1 MSATCMTRVQMWLDN
16 AWYGHV
22 FAWSFLAK
30 FVLLTEG
37 HLSSMWQ
44 CNIRNIMTF
53 LHMVFNETEGLK
65 VSFSI
70 HVDTYLSMIDII
82 ELPCIHVWVSLLL
95 PTSSTLWNEN
105 TKIHHRQYKSRT
117 DTRNCFQ
124 CCVSFCEKKLGLKKE
139 FQSGLLKCNYIL
151 DCISISK
158 SIAWWSYK
166 CCQYMKQVFKIL
178 MHFKIVSYCIR
189 ELFVSFWEDQSNE
202 TVRSDKL
209 VAF

>member
-1 MSATCMTRVQMWLDN
+1 MIWTLLGMHLMLVYPCTWHVFTCDLIMHDMDTIGNALDVDVSTYMTRVHLWLDN

-53 LHMVFNETEGLK
+53 LHMVCNETEGLK

-105 TKIHHRQYKSRT
+105 TKLHHQYKS
-117 DTRNCFQ
+117 
-124 CCVSFCEKKLGLKKE
+124 
-139 FQSGLLKCNYIL
+139 
-151 DCISISK
+151 
-158 SIAWWSYK
+158 
-166 CCQYMKQVFKIL
+166 
-178 MHFKIVSYCIR
+178 
-189 ELFVSFWEDQSNE
+189 
-202 TVRSDKL
+202 
-209 VAF
+209 

>member
-1 MSATCMTRVQMWLDN
+1 MTRVHMWLDN

-53 LHMVFNETEGLK
+53 LHMVCNETEGLK

-95 PTSSTLWNEN
+95 PTSSTKWNEN
-105 TKIHHRQYKSRT
+105 TKLHHQYGCSKLFWMLCNFLWQEIGIKKSFSQASWNAT
-117 DTRNCFQ
+117 YEIL
-124 CCVSFCEKKLGLKKE
+124 SIGLY
-139 FQSGLLKCNYIL
+139 LNI
-151 DCISISK
+151 
-158 SIAWWSYK
+158 
-166 CCQYMKQVFKIL
+166 
-178 MHFKIVSYCIR
+178 
-189 ELFVSFWEDQSNE
+189 
-202 TVRSDKL
+202 
-209 VAF
+209 

>member
-1 MSATCMTRVQMWLDN
+1 
-16 AWYGHV
+16 
-22 FAWSFLAK
+22 
-30 FVLLTEG
+30 
-37 HLSSMWQ
+37 
-44 CNIRNIMTF
+44 
-53 LHMVFNETEGLK
+53 MVCNETEGLK

-95 PTSSTLWNEN
+95 PTSSTKWNEN
-105 TKIHHRQYKSRT
+105 TKLHHQYKSRT

-124 CCVSFCEKKLGLKKE
+124 CCVIFCDEKLGLKRVSVRPLEMQLMKYY
-139 FQSGLLKCNYIL
+139 LL

-178 MHFKIVSYCIR
+178 MHCKIVSYCIIQ
-189 ELFVSFWEDQSNE
+189 LFASFWEDQSNE
-202 TVRSDKL
+202 IVCSNKL
-209 VAF
+209 VAFETNETKWKRCQF